1 MSLDIAFQN
10 FARLID
16 LTKAEKKI
24 FASLAQ
30 VVELKRWD
38 MLLAEGQIC
47 KYEYFILSG
56 CLRSFYIDANLK
68 EHTTMFALEG
78 WWTGDLRSFH
88 KNIPSNVAIEALEKS
103 VVLRLSKTQLEEL
116 YHKVAK
122 FERYFRILLQNR
134 LLANEDRLANH
145 LSAKASQSYEEFCS
159 RYPNIEQRIS
169 QKYIAS
175 YLGITATYLSRLR
188 KNKPKK

>member
-1 MSLDIAFQN
+1 MNLEIAFKH

-16 LTKAEKKI
+16 LTESEKKI
-24 FASLAQ
+24 VASLVQ
-30 VVELKRWD
+30 VVEVNRWD
-38 MLLAEGQIC
+38 ILLAEGQIC
-47 KYEYFILSG
+47 KYEYFVLSG
-56 CLRSFYIDANLK
+56 CLRSYYVDANLK
-68 EHTTMFALEG
+68 EHTVMFALEG

-103 VVLRLSKTQLEEL
+103 MLLRLSKPRLEEL
-116 YHKVAK
+116 YRKVPK

-134 LLANEDRLANH
+134 LLVNEDRLANH
-145 LSAKASQSYEEFCS
+145 LSSKASQSYVEFLS
-159 RYPNIEQRIS
+159 RHPNIEQRIS

-188 KNKPKK
+188 KNKLKK